1 MAIKKGLGRGFDA
14 LIPTH
19 VIDDEFDPTSQE
31 DQAVSQEQELSLEK
45 IFPNPDQPRK
55 EFAQLALDE
64 LAQSIKEHGVLLP
77 LIVTPEADGRY
88 MIIAGERR
96 WRAAGIAKLNK
107 VPVVI
112 RSMSSQH
119 KLEVALIENLQRED
133 LNPLE
138 MATAYFKLHEQF
150 NLTYEQVGKSVGR
163 SMSSVSNIL
172 RLLGLPKE
180 AKQALVEGKISEG
193 HGRQILAVKEP
204 EVQLEML
211 RLIIKNGWSVRKT
224 EQFVIGYKEGEK
236 NKTAA
241 VAKTRVE
248 TSQTKRLEKRLGAK
262 VTVKNMAKGGLL
274 QIAFRSQEDLDRL
287 TEILL

>member
-1 MAIKKGLGRGFDA
+1 VAIKKGLGRGFDA

>member
-31 DQAVSQEQELSLEK
+31 DHAVSQAQELPLEK
-45 IFPNPDQPRK
+45 VFPNPDQPRK
-55 EFAQLALDE
+55 DFASAALDE
-64 LAQSIKEHGVLLP
+64 LAQSIREHGVLLP

-96 WRAAGIAKLNK
+96 WRAAGIAKLKK
-107 VPVVI
+107 VPVVV
-112 RSMSSQH
+112 RSMSNQH

-211 RLIIKNGWSVRKT
+211 RLIIKNNWSVRKT

-248 TSQTKRLEKRLGAK
+248 TPQTKRLEKRLGAK

-274 QIAFRSQEDLDRL
+274 QIAFKNQDDLDRL